1 MWRDHAVFDVH
12 GHVSPPLGGMGLYC
26 MFLLAANSPVSTPFD
41 DPDGPY
47 RFDDEQWAE
56 AVSRH
61 VAVLDERNI
70 DGQLIGPRP
79 FLMFGWMAPHL
90 LPVWTAF
97 VNDCIAR
104 QVSLRPNRF
113 LGACQLPQ
121 NVAAPDATH
130 CLDELNRC
138 VVELGFVA
146 AYLSPDPTGRRDGAG
161 VSSPWW
167 DPVYARCQELDVPI
181 IVHGTACAD
190 PRLAHVPNNY
200 QLGFVAEQYWAAQS
214 LGHSDVFDRFPELK
228 VVVCHCGGA
237 LNRFIASDPHLPQR
251 DSSSNL
257 FYDTCAHDTAF
268 LEAAI
273 KQRTAAQ
280 MAFGSEAPGSG
291 AAIRPETGR
300 PADDLVP
307 VIDALDTVTDDERI
321 LMFNTVP
328 ARLVPAFKNLSP

>member
-1 MWRDHAVFDVH
+1 MWSSS
-12 GHVSPPLGGMGLYC
+12 GS
-26 MFLLAANSPVSTPFD
+26 
-41 DPDGPY
+41 
-47 RFDDEQWAE
+47 
-56 AVSRH
+56 
-61 VAVLDERNI
+61 
-70 DGQLIGPRP
+70 
-79 FLMFGWMAPHL
+79 
-90 LPVWTAF
+90 
-97 VNDCIAR
+97 
-104 QVSLRPNRF
+104 SLRTSAPTRR
-113 LGACQLPQ
+113 
-121 NVAAPDATH
+121 VAATGP
-130 CLDELNRC
+130 
-138 VVELGFVA
+138 GSA
-146 AYLSPDPTGRRDGAG
+146 AHGGN
-161 VSSPWW
+161 
-167 DPVYARCQELDVPI
+167 PVYARCQELDVPI

-273 KQRTAAQ
+273 KQRTPAQ